1 MNAALQNTETHRKV
15 ASRLNDDYD
24 GGYGDND
31 HRSHKCAYLNLAK
44 LFEMKEQQSTQ
55 NMLTIE
61 PGYCNYL
68 KQAADEKRSA
78 SHISVHQI
86 EYVHSTLSTFR
97 M

>member
-1 MNAALQNTETHRKV
+1 MDGTRFEDFETFDPP
-15 ASRLNDDYD
+15 L
-24 GGYGDND
+24 
-31 HRSHKCAYLNLAK
+31 KCAYLNLAK